1 VAEPPVHA
9 VIVDDDP
16 KEGEVLTDLLKEAG
30 GDELQVDLL
39 PPKSHVEETAAEIFG
54 LLSGD
59 DPKILL
65 LDYRLEDHPIEGGQH
80 VPFRGG
86 TVAGFVRDKDPDLPI
101 ALLTSEEKL
110 HDWVERRAGVKEF
123 FNWTLIKRK
132 VTKPGGAARVS
143 AQMID
148 FARSWEL
155 ARGWEDKTES
165 MWRHME
171 ELMRA
176 PEGEISLFK
185 DLEGEPPRG
194 DVAGEVMHWLLYR
207 ALLIPG
213 PLIGAATTRVTLGL
227 TPESF
232 VKPKVANWLEDAA
245 YTGALKTL
253 HERWWGQLV
262 RAKLTEAADGA
273 RPLDASARAS
283 VLSEELGEKLD
294 HEGCS
299 WCGGERTLQ
308 ACSICERATDAAH
321 SLRPLAKALPAWADA
336 WVVCYRCVAEGQADK
351 VTFPQSVDDVVQAL
365 TEGRVGEPQK

>member
-1 VAEPPVHA
+1 VAEPSVHT

-16 KEGEVLTDLLKEAG
+16 KEGEVLTDLLNQAG

-39 PPKSHVEETAAEIFG
+39 PPKSHVEETAAEIFN

-59 DPKILL
+59 NPKLLL
-65 LDYRLEDHPIEGGQH
+65 LDYRLEDHPIEGDGH

-123 FNWTLIKRK
+123 FNWTLIKKK
-132 VTKPGGAARVS
+132 VTEPGGAARVS

-148 FARSWEL
+148 YARSWEQ
-155 ARGWEDKTES
+155 ARGWEDETNS
-165 MWRHME
+165 MWGHME

-207 ALLIPG
+207 ALRIPG
-213 PLIGAATTRVTLGL
+213 PLIGTATTRVTLGL

-232 VKPKVANWLEDAA
+232 AKDKVIEWLDDAA
-245 YTGALKTL
+245 YTGALRAF
-253 HERWWGQLV
+253 HDRWWGQLV
-262 RAKLTEAADGA
+262 RAKLTTAAGGT
-273 RPLDASARAS
+273 RPLDASTRAA
-283 VLSEELGEKLD
+283 VLGEKLGEELE

-308 ACSICERATDAAH
+308 ACHICERATDAAH
-321 SLRPLAKALPAWADA
+321 SLRPLAEALPAWADA
-336 WVVCYRCVAEGQADK
+336 WVVCYRCIAEGQADT
-351 VTFPQSVDDVVQAL
+351 VTFPQSVHDVVQAL
-365 TEGRVGEPQK
+365 TEGRVREPKE